1 MADTGTFPR
10 AFEDKLNS
18 ALSAQAKEKLSRA
31 LSQARAVE
39 LESNPVAATFDRK
52 HFSEIH
58 RRLFQDVSSHAGVI
72 RDYDLSKDGF
82 GFADQSTMDYIL
94 DKELPERLTTLD
106 KNVNDLGSYRRGMAE
121 LHDSLDEAH
130 PFREGNGR
138 ATRVFMGQVAER
150 HGYTLDF
157 NHLDQS
163 RWVKACQD
171 AISNDNTDKIAI
183 MKDVVQPGKERTIKI
198 AVQEIKKTDCREE
211 KLAIVQRLTDRG
223 ITRDEIYQTQQEFKK
238 SNDPNISR

>member
-82 GFADQSTMDYIL
+82 GFADQSTMGYIL
-94 DKELPERLTTLD
+94 DKP
-106 KNVNDLGSYRRGMAE
+106 
-121 LHDSLDEAH
+121 
-130 PFREGNGR
+130 
-138 ATRVFMGQVAER
+138 
-150 HGYTLDF
+150 
-157 NHLDQS
+157 
-163 RWVKACQD
+163 WV
-171 AISNDNTDKIAI
+171 T
-183 MKDVVQPGKERTIKI
+183 
-198 AVQEIKKTDCREE
+198 
-211 KLAIVQRLTDRG
+211 
-223 ITRDEIYQTQQEFKK
+223 Y
-238 SNDPNISR
+238 

>member
-94 DKELPERLTTLD
+94 DKELPERVATLD
-106 KNVNDLGSYRRGMAE
+106 KNINDLGSYQRGMAE

-183 MKDVVQPGKERTIKI
+183 MKDVVQPGKERAIKI

-238 SNDPNISR
+238 SNGPNISR

>member
-82 GFADQSTMDYIL
+82 GFADQRTMDYIL
-94 DKELPERLTTLD
+94 DKELPERLATLD
-106 KNVNDLGSYRRGMAE
+106 KNVNDLGSYQRGMAE

-183 MKDVVQPGKERTIKI
+183 MKDVVQPGKERAIKI

>member
-72 RDYDLSKDGF
+72 RNYNLSKDGF

-94 DKELPERLTTLD
+94 DKELPERLATLD
-106 KNVNDLGSYRRGMAE
+106 KNVNDLGSYQRGMAE

-183 MKDVVQPGKERTIKI
+183 MKDVVQPGKERAIKI
-198 AVQEIKKTDCREE
+198 AVQEINKTDCREE

>member
-18 ALSAQAKEKLSRA
+18 ALRAQAKEKLSRA
-31 LSQARAVE
+31 LSQA
-39 LESNPVAATFDRK
+39 
-52 HFSEIH
+52 
-58 RRLFQDVSSHAGVI
+58 
-72 RDYDLSKDGF
+72 
-82 GFADQSTMDYIL
+82 
-94 DKELPERLTTLD
+94 
-106 KNVNDLGSYRRGMAE
+106 
-121 LHDSLDEAH
+121 
-130 PFREGNGR
+130 
-138 ATRVFMGQVAER
+138 
-150 HGYTLDF
+150 
-157 NHLDQS
+157 
-163 RWVKACQD
+163 D

-183 MKDVVQPGKERTIKI
+183 MKDVVQPGKERAIKI

>member
-18 ALSAQAKEKLSRA
+18 ALSPQAKEKLSRA

-94 DKELPERLTTLD
+94 DKELPERLATLD
-106 KNVNDLGSYRRGMAE
+106 KNVNDLGRYQRGMAE

-138 ATRVFMGQVAER
+138 ATRVFMSQVAER

-183 MKDVVQPGKERTIKI
+183 MKDVVQPGKERAIKI

-223 ITRDEIYQTQQEFKK
+223 ITRDEIY
-238 SNDPNISR
+238 

>member
-94 DKELPERLTTLD
+94 DK
-106 KNVNDLGSYRRGMAE
+106 
-121 LHDSLDEAH
+121 
-130 PFREGNGR
+130 
-138 ATRVFMGQVAER
+138 
-150 HGYTLDF
+150 
-157 NHLDQS
+157 
-163 RWVKACQD
+163 WVKACQD

-183 MKDVVQPGKERTIKI
+183 MKDVVQPGKERAIKI

>member
-94 DKELPERLTTLD
+94 DKELPERLATLD
-106 KNVNDLGSYRRGMAE
+106 KNVNDPGSYQRGMAE

-130 PFREGNGR
+130 PFREGNTGIHGPGSR
-138 ATRVFMGQVAER
+138 APRLHPRF
-150 HGYTLDF
+150 
-157 NHLDQS
+157 
-163 RWVKACQD
+163 
-171 AISNDNTDKIAI
+171 
-183 MKDVVQPGKERTIKI
+183 QP
-198 AVQEIKKTDCREE
+198 
-211 KLAIVQRLTDRG
+211 
-223 ITRDEIYQTQQEFKK
+223 
-238 SNDPNISR
+238 P

>member
-18 ALSAQAKEKLSRA
+18 ELSAQAKEKLSRA

-94 DKELPERLTTLD
+94 DKELPERLATLD
-106 KNVNDLGSYRRGMAE
+106 KSVNDLGSYQRGMAE

-183 MKDVVQPGKERTIKI
+183 MKDVVQPGKERAIKI

-211 KLAIVQRLTDRG
+211 KLAIMQRLTDRG

>member
-94 DKELPERLTTLD
+94 DKELPERLATLD
-106 KNVNDLGSYRRGMAE
+106 KNVNDLGSYQRGMAE

-183 MKDVVQPGKERTIKI
+183 MKDVVQPGKERAIKI

>member
-94 DKELPERLTTLD
+94 DKELPERLATLD
-106 KNVNDLGSYRRGMAE
+106 QNVNDLGSYQRGMAE

-183 MKDVVQPGKERTIKI
+183 MKDVVQPGKERAIKI

>member
-94 DKELPERLTTLD
+94 DKELPERLATLD
-106 KNVNDLGSYRRGMAE
+106 KSVNDLGSYQRGMAE

-183 MKDVVQPGKERTIKI
+183 MKDVVQPGKERAIKI

>member
-94 DKELPERLTTLD
+94 DKELPERLATLD
-106 KNVNDLGSYRRGMAE
+106 KNINDLGSYQRGMAE

-183 MKDVVQPGKERTIKI
+183 MKDVVQPGKERAIKI

-223 ITRDEIYQTQQEFKK
+223 ITRDEIYQIQQEFKK
-238 SNDPNISR
+238 SNGPNISR